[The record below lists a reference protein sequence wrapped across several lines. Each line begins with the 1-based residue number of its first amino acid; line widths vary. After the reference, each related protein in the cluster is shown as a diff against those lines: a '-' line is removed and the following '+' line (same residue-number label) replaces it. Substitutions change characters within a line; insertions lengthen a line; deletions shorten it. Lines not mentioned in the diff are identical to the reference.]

1 MPARKPKQWDTVA
14 LTDAVSRPGLRPGQ
28 VGTILSVSGENE
40 YQVEFLDAK
49 REALQICLLPTEAFL
64 VLQLDTDALQKRSDS
79 PAIFRRYLSLL
90 LLISGF
96 VSILIGLYLVGQQ
109 AEGAALISAGRAQPG
124 FLQIPADGSIFHVL
138 GLLLIGIA
146 YFLKK

>member
-14 LTDAVSRPGLRPGQ
+14 LTDAVSKPGLRPGQ
-28 VGTILSVSGENE
+28 VGTILSVSGDNE
-40 YQVEFLDAK
+40 YQVEFLDAN
-49 REALQICLLPTEAFL
+49 RDILQICSLPAEAFL
-64 VLQLDTDALQKRSDS
+64 VLQLDTDALQKRMEA
-79 PAIFRRYLSLL
+79 PATIRRYLSLS
-90 LLISGF
+90 LLILGF
-96 VSILIGLYLVGQQ
+96 VSILTGLYLVGQK
-109 AEGAALISAGRAQPG
+109 AEGTALISAGRAQPG